1 MGQRTHILEPL
12 THCPRAAPRAAPT
25 TACCG
30 PLLSPSLKRAWGPPE
45 PKSAVG
51 WAATTQALLAPNQQP
66 EVLYKIVINNE
77 WHDAVSKKTFP
88 TANPSTGEVICQE
101 EVGRVGKAAQAAFQL
116 GSPWRHTDASKRG
129 RLLNRLVDL
138 IEWNG
143 TYLAAWETL
152 DNSTP

>member
-1 MGQRTHILEPL
+1 M
-12 THCPRAAPRAAPT
+12 
-25 TACCG
+25 
-30 PLLSPSLKRAWGPPE
+30 
-45 PKSAVG
+45 
-51 WAATTQALLAPNQQP
+51 
-66 EVLYKIVINNE
+66 
-77 WHDAVSKKTFP
+77 
-88 TANPSTGEVICQE
+88 
-101 EVGRVGKAAQAAFQL
+101 GRVGKAAQAAFQL